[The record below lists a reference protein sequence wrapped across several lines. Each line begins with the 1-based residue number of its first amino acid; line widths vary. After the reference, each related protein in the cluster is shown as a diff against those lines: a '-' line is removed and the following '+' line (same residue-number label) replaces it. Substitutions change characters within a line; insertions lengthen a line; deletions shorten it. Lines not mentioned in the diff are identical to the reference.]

1 MTSAISAAI
10 FALLWI
16 IFVANL
22 WYVIIVWFVV
32 MLLIALLTNSVKTSY
47 IYWLETI
54 AFIST
59 FTAIIAYYLI

>member
-47 IYWLETI
+47 IYFRKI
-54 AFIST
+54 F
-59 FTAIIAYYLI
+59 